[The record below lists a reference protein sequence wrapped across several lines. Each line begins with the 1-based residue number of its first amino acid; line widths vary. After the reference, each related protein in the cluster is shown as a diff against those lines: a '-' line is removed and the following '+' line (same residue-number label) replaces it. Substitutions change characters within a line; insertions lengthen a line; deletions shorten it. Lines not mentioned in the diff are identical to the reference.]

1 MAPLVF
7 SKALQNHG
15 WVIIRQFKALS
26 DDERV
31 ELQRLFRR
39 HFSACKTLGIGID
52 PHFIPEAISDLK
64 KFGVEEAAADPMT
77 LDRAYVP
84 Q

>member
-1 MAPLVF
+1 MPTELN
-7 SKALQNHG
+7 KAINSYG
-15 WVIIRQFKALS
+15 WVMIRQFKALS

-77 LDRAYVP
+77 LDRAYLP